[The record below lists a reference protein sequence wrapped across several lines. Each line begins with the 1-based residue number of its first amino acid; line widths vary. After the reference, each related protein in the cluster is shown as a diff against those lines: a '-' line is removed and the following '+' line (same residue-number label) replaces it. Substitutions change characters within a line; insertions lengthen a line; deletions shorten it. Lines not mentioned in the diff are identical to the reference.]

1 TTPIYDEWVRNNYEL
16 QVWQAY
22 LKMGNENRHWAKEV
36 VQRTKRRDDLINS
49 RFVQKK
55 INYLTT
61 VIAQANATV
70 TDLQI
75 QLGTYWT
82 LTVAQSTAQ
91 TNAQTTAELTT
102 QLMLDRMGQTT
113 AQTTDQT
120 VQNPNL
126 TTATNRD
133 RLEKSILRYI
143 QHCTQHV
150 KRIAENRIQ
159 LAKAQ
164 MEEFKALED
173 FQQIASPLQWNI
185 HSMLKPK
192 MKLWLTKSKNLQI
205 ATKRVEYDLPPKFI
219 GNTQLAFKIDE
230 SIISQ
235 EEAQNLYDQ
244 MRQVTKDYRLC
255 AMTLYVQTC
264 TREYELLT

>member
-1 TTPIYDEWVRNNYEL
+1 MDTNKRIDKKKRIRLYFQTNRILKWFEDNSKSSISGRGNQAYVLATTPIYDEWVRNNYEL
-16 QVWQAY
+16 Q
-22 LKMGNENRHWAKEV
+22 
-36 VQRTKRRDDLINS
+36 RTKRRDDLTNS

-61 VIAQANATV
+61 MIAQANAAV

-82 LTVAQSTAQ
+82 QTVAQSTAQ

-102 QLMLDRMGQTT
+102 QLMLERMGQTAT
-113 AQTTDQT
+113 QTTDQT
-120 VQNPNL
+120 VQNPNS

-164 MEEFKALED
+164 MEEFKAL
-173 FQQIASPLQWNI
+173 
-185 HSMLKPK
+185 
-192 MKLWLTKSKNLQI
+192 
-205 ATKRVEYDLPPKFI
+205 
-219 GNTQLAFKIDE
+219 
-230 SIISQ
+230 
-235 EEAQNLYDQ
+235 
-244 MRQVTKDYRLC
+244 
-255 AMTLYVQTC
+255 
-264 TREYELLT
+264 